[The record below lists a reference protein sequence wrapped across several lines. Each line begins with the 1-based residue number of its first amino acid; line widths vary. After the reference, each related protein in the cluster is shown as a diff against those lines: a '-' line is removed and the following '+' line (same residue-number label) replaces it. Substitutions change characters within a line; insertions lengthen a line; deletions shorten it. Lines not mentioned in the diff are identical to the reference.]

1 MSAYVI
7 QQEMTSLM
15 SSVFDFDTLPEQ
27 YAVMGN
33 PIAHSKS
40 PRIHAL
46 FAQQTGQRLV
56 YTAIQVDHGGFKQAV
71 GNFQASGG
79 KGLNVTVPFKREAWE
94 LVNELSARAQ
104 RAGAVNTI
112 VFRADGT
119 LFGDNTDGVG
129 LLRDIRDNFRATVTG
144 KRVLILGA
152 GGAVRGIL
160 EPLLAERPAS
170 LVIANRTADRA
181 SELAREFAALGPV
194 SGCGFDALP
203 GQQFDLLINGTSASL
218 QGDMPALP
226 IELLMPGAFC
236 YDLMYSAQPTVFMHW
251 AQQYGAAQVAD
262 GLGMLV
268 EQAAEAFFIW
278 RGVRP
283 NTRPVIDL
291 LRAP

>member
-1 MSAYVI
+1 
-7 QQEMTSLM
+7 M
-15 SSVFDFDTLPEQ
+15 SSVFDFDAPPDQ
-27 YAVMGN
+27 YAVLGN

-40 PRIHAL
+40 PRIHTL
-46 FAQQTGQRLV
+46 FAQQTRQRMV
-56 YTAIQVDHGGFKQAV
+56 YTAIQVDPGGFKQAV

-112 VFRADGT
+112 ALRADGT

-129 LLRDIRDNFRATVTG
+129 LIRDLRENHRATIEG

-152 GGAVRGIL
+152 GGAVRGVL

-181 SELAREFAALGPV
+181 TELTREFAALGLV
-194 SGCGFDALP
+194 SDCGFHALP

-236 YDLMYSAQPTVFMHW
+236 YDLMYSAQPTVFMNW
-251 AQQYGAAQVAD
+251 AQQHGAGQVAD

-291 LRAP
+291 LRTPY